1 MADKTIWEYPT
12 LTEAQREDLILMASD
27 EETYNMKVGT
37 LLDAMGDVVNEKVD
51 KTDIANNLTTTAAGK
66 VLDARQGKVLNDAKL
81 LLHEVIPDTVQSITF
96 NGTTGNIST
105 ITHVR
110 NGTTIRT
117 DTFTFGTGV
126 ITEVRTL
133 NTGEKLTIATNTT
146 TLQTTV
152 TYSAS

>member
-1 MADKTIWEYPT
+1 MI
-12 LTEAQREDLILMASD
+12 
-27 EETYNMKVGT
+27 G
-37 LLDAMGDVVNEKVD
+37 
-51 KTDIANNLTTTAAGK
+51 GK
-66 VLDARQGKVLNDAKL
+66 VEMAILDYIIYNGTRFDIQDTKATINAL
-81 LLHEVIPDTVQSITF
+81 LLHEEIPDTVQSITF
-96 NGTTGNIST
+96 NSTTGNIST

-117 DTFTFGTGV
+117 DTFTFGTGT

-133 NTGEKLTIATNTT
+133 NTGENLTIVTNTT

>member
-133 NTGEKLTIATNTT
+133 NTGESLTIVTNTT
-146 TLQTTV
+146 TLTTTV
-152 TYSAS
+152 TYAA

>member
-66 VLDARQGKVLNDAKL
+66 VLDARQGKALNDAEL
-81 LLHEVIPDTVQSITF
+81 LLHEEIPDTVQSITF

>member
-117 DTFTFGTGV
+117 DTFTFGTEV

-133 NTGEKLTIATNTT
+133 NTGESLTIVTNTT
-146 TLQTTV
+146 TLTTTV
-152 TYSAS
+152 TYAA